1 MEYTNDIFLD
11 MMENPGTLN
20 LADYKALGY
29 TPESTRLLSE
39 DEYKRS
45 PRIQENPLFQ
55 NQNGDFDERTFHQ
68 FYENVIYVL
77 RQIEHLCTLG

>member
-11 MMENPGTLN
+11 MMSNPGTLN

-45 PRIQENPLFQ
+45 SRVRESQLF
-55 NQNGDFDERTFHQ
+55 
-68 FYENVIYVL
+68 
-77 RQIEHLCTLG
+77 